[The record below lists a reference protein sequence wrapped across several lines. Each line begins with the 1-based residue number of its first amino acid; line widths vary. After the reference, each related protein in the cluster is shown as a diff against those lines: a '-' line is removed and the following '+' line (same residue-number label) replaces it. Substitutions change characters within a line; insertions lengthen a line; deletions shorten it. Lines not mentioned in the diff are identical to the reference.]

1 MTVRRDRAARG
12 RQRQRSRA
20 EAGFSMLELAIVTG
34 MVMVLAGISI
44 RGAEDQW
51 HNEQTYAVAQ
61 SLSGWIINVQ
71 RAAMRGMRCDL
82 TIAPNAGLVGNGQVI
97 ATVSQTTGTRLPTSC
112 LSYSPLTLETGPALG
127 QFTITPTA
135 LQFSFTPRGTIANSS
150 SDPLVIA
157 VTNRNGGQVRCL
169 RLDGLL
175 AMVRIG
181 YLQGTTC
188 QTS

>member
-1 MTVRRDRAARG
+1 MTSRRDRSPGTRH
-12 RQRQRSRA
+12 RQRKA

-112 LSYSPLTLETGPALG
+112 LSYSPLTLETLPARG

-157 VTNRNGGQVRCL
+157 VTNRNGGPVRCL

>member
-1 MTVRRDRAARG
+1 MTSGRDRRPG
-12 RQRQRSRA
+12 GRHRQRGA
-20 EAGFSMLELAIVTG
+20 ETGFSLVELAIVTG
-34 MVMVLAGISI
+34 MVLLLAGISI

-51 HNEQTYAVAQ
+51 RNEQTYAVAQ
-61 SLSGWIINVQ
+61 SLGGWIANVQ

-82 TIAPNAGLVGNGQVI
+82 TIAPNAGLVGNGQVM
-97 ATVSQTTGTRLPTSC
+97 ATVTQTTGTRLPTSC
-112 LSYSPLTLETGPALG
+112 LSYSPLTLEAVPAPG

-157 VTNRNGGQVRCL
+157 VANRNGGPVRCL

-181 YLQGTTC
+181 YLQGNTC
-188 QTS
+188 QTP

>member
-1 MTVRRDRAARG
+1 
-12 RQRQRSRA
+12 
-20 EAGFSMLELAIVTG
+20 MLELAIVTG

-112 LSYSPLTLETGPALG
+112 LSYSPLTLEAVPAPG

-157 VTNRNGGQVRCL
+157 VANRNGGPVRCL

-181 YLQGTTC
+181 YLQGNTC
-188 QTS
+188 QTP